1 MAPCKRMRCTMCL
14 RIGVVAEGLT
24 AERLGGKRAATCKT
38 CKDMQRW
45 TMRGWSAHAN
55 PLITRSRPVLPVQ
68 RPGQFFVRCFTH
80 EAHVDAVTP
89 SSRYPLVH
97 GSPKPHSRRIW
108 QSTLHR
114 RPADSFILFVSCNCG

>member
-55 PLITRSRPVLPVQ
+55 PSSHAHAQFCRCNGLASFLSVASRTRRTSTPSLH
-68 RPGQFFVRCFTH
+68 RPGTR
-80 EAHVDAVTP
+80 
-89 SSRYPLVH
+89 
-97 GSPKPHSRRIW
+97 
-108 QSTLHR
+108 
-114 RPADSFILFVSCNCG
+114 